1 MIMNTIMN
9 LNMCDCAAG
18 TALVL
23 GSYVPYKKQNP
34 DSARTEIIA
43 GIWSRNGSPSGDFE

>member
-1 MIMNTIMN
+1 MIMNTIMNTIMN

-23 GSYVPYKKQNP
+23 GNEP
-34 DSARTEIIA
+34 DSARAELIA
-43 GIWSRNGSPSGDFE
+43 GIWSPSGGFE

>member
-23 GSYVPYKKQNP
+23 GSYDPLKKTNLTQPEQN
-34 DSARTEIIA
+34 SKSK
-43 GIWSRNGSPSGDFE
+43 WKF